1 MNYAGYRPID
11 CDVHIIVPSMQPL
24 LPYMDDYW
32 RDHLTNRG
40 TDKLNLTLTTQPLGA
55 PIMGRGDWRPP
66 GKLPGSDLAALQRD
80 ALDAFGSRVAIAHCV
95 HTGQV
100 FYSEDMAAAVCR
112 ALNDH
117 IAREWL
123 GREPR
128 LRAAIVVPAQNPDLA
143 VQEIERR
150 ADDHRFVEVQLLS
163 MNEMPLGRRYYWP
176 IYEAAQRHDLPI
188 GVHAGGGLRC
198 PPTPIGW
205 PSYFLE
211 DYVGHAQVFQ
221 SQLLSLIAEGVFS
234 KFPKLK
240 VVMVELGFTWLPGFL
255 WRADKTWRGVRRE
268 VPWVSESPSTL
279 VRRHVRFT
287 LQPDNAPPET
297 AMLER
302 VFEHIGS
309 EDILLFSTDYPHWH
323 YDGLNAL
330 PKGFPSCLLQKLLV
344 DNPLATY
351 SRLHTAPAVAAKET
365 AL

>member
-1 MNYAGYRPID
+1 MIVAGYRPID
-11 CDVHIIVPSMQPL
+11 CDVHLTVPSMLPL

-32 RDHLTNRG
+32 RDHLINRG

-55 PIMGRGDWRPP
+55 PIMGRADWLTP
-66 GKLPGSDLAALQRD
+66 GKAPGSDLAALRRD

-112 ALNDH
+112 ALNDY

-123 GREPR
+123 DREPR
-128 LRAAIVVPAQNPDLA
+128 LRASIVVPAQSPDLA

-150 ADDHRFVEVQLLS
+150 AADRRFVEIQVLS

-221 SQLLSLIAEGVFS
+221 SQLLSLISEGVFS

-240 VVMVELGFTWLPGFL
+240 VVMIEFGLHLAARLFVAGRQDLARGAARGALGH
-255 WRADKTWRGVRRE
+255 RGAVDAGAPACSFHPAAGQRPTGGRDAGAG
-268 VPWVSESPSTL
+268 SGAYRF
-279 VRRHVRFT
+279 RRH
-287 LQPDNAPPET
+287 T
-297 AMLER
+297 AVLDR
-302 VFEHIGS
+302 
-309 EDILLFSTDYPHWH
+309 LP
-323 YDGLNAL
+323 AL
-330 PKGFPSCLLQKLLV
+330 
-344 DNPLATY
+344 
-351 SRLHTAPAVAAKET
+351 

>member
-11 CDVHIIVPSMQPL
+11 CDVHITVPSMQPL

-55 PIMGRGDWRPP
+55 PIMGRADWRQP
-66 GKLPGSDLAALQRD
+66 GKAPGSDLAALQRD
-80 ALDAFGSRVAIAHCV
+80 ALDAFGSRAAIAHCV

-117 IAREWL
+117 VAREWL
-123 GREPR
+123 DREPR
-128 LRAAIVVPAQNPDLA
+128 LRAAIVVPAQNQDLA

-198 PPTPIGW
+198 PPTLIGW

-221 SQLLSLIAEGVFS
+221 SQLLSLIAEGVFT
-234 KFPKLK
+234 KFPRLK
-240 VVMVELGFTWLPGFL
+240 VVMVEFGLHLAAGLSVAGGQDLARRAARGALGDRIAINAGAPSRSFHPPAGQ
-255 WRADKTWRGVRRE
+255 RSRRK
-268 VPWVSESPSTL
+268 PQCWSAFSSTS
-279 VRRHVRFT
+279 
-287 LQPDNAPPET
+287 APRTSCCSRPT
-297 AMLER
+297 TR
-302 VFEHIGS
+302 IG
-309 EDILLFSTDYPHWH
+309 TMM
-323 YDGLNAL
+323 N
-330 PKGFPSCLLQKLLV
+330 
-344 DNPLATY
+344 
-351 SRLHTAPAVAAKET
+351 
-365 AL
+365 